1 MTREI
6 TSTANPLIKELHS
19 LATSKKARQ
28 ESGTFIIEGW
38 RGIDTLLAHESRQY
52 KLERLVV
59 SNEWANDK
67 RLKEAIRTYL
77 ARSGASP
84 AGQHPPRGTGPTA
97 VASRVPPSGKNN
109 KIDSIDTVVLP
120 DFVFAKISDVKNAQ
134 GILGV
139 VRHTPAPFE
148 FFPDTGRYLLLD
160 AIRDP
165 GNLGTLIRSA
175 VGAGF
180 DGILLHGDC
189 VEPFNPKVIRSTM
202 GTFAFCNIWS
212 VSRNDIDRLI
222 ATDYE
227 LCVTTGHD
235 GENLYEAA
243 FTKKTVLVV
252 GSETHGVSNELMQ
265 LATKKITIPLAK
277 ECESLNAAVAG
288 STCMFQIRNGSSC
301 GISRA

>member
-1 MTREI
+1 MREI
-6 TSTANPLIKELHS
+6 TSTTNPLVKELHS
-19 LATSKKARQ
+19 LATSKKARK
-28 ESGTFIIEGW
+28 ESGTFILEGW

-59 SNEWANDK
+59 AKGDENDP
-67 RLKEAIRTYL
+67 RL
-77 ARSGASP
+77 P
-84 AGQHPPRGTGPTA
+84 
-97 VASRVPPSGKNN
+97 
-109 KIDSIDTVVLP
+109 DSIDTVVLP
-120 DFVFAKISDVKNAQ
+120 DFVFAKISDVKSAQ

-202 GTFAFCNIWS
+202 GTFAFSNIWNI
-212 VSRNDIDRLI
+212 SRKDIDHLMN
-222 ATDYE
+222 TGYE
-227 LCVTTGHD
+227 LCATIGHD
-235 GENLYEAA
+235 GKNLYETV

-252 GSETHGVSNELMQ
+252 GSEAHGVSAELMQ
-265 LATKKITIPLAK
+265 LATQKITIPLAK
-277 ECESLNAAVAG
+277 ECESLNAAMAG
-288 STCMFQIRNGSSC
+288 SICMFQISGGSSC
-301 GISRA
+301 DTSRA

>member
-1 MTREI
+1 MMREI
-6 TSTANPLIKELHS
+6 TSSSNSLVKELRA

-28 ESGTFIIEGW
+28 ESGTFILEGW
-38 RGIDTLLAHESRQY
+38 RGIETLLAHESRQY
-52 KLERLVV
+52 KLEMLVV
-59 SNEWANDK
+59 VKGGEDDS
-67 RLKEAIRTYL
+67 RL
-77 ARSGASP
+77 P
-84 AGQHPPRGTGPTA
+84 
-97 VASRVPPSGKNN
+97 
-109 KIDSIDTVVLP
+109 DSIEIIVLP

-160 AIRDP
+160 AIHDP

-202 GTFAFCNIWS
+202 GTFAFSGIWNI
-212 VSRNDIDRLI
+212 SREDIDRLI
-222 ATDYE
+222 ATGYE
-227 LCVTTGHD
+227 LCVTTGRD
-235 GENLYEAA
+235 GENLYETV
-243 FTKKTVLVV
+243 FPKKTVLVV
-252 GSETHGVSNELMQ
+252 GSEAHGVSDELME
-265 LATKKITIPLAK
+265 LAARKITIPLAK

-288 STCMFQIRNGSSC
+288 SICMFQIRHGS
-301 GISRA
+301 

>member
-1 MTREI
+1 MREI
-6 TSTANPLIKELHS
+6 TSATNPLVKELRA

-38 RGIDTLLAHESRQY
+38 RGIDTLLTHESRQY
-52 KLERLVV
+52 HLETLVV
-59 SNEWANDK
+59 SKGGESDP
-67 RLKEAIRTYL
+67 RL
-77 ARSGASP
+77 P
-84 AGQHPPRGTGPTA
+84 
-97 VASRVPPSGKNN
+97 
-109 KIDSIDTVVLP
+109 DSIDTVVLP

-148 FFPDTGRYLLLD
+148 FFPDTGYYLLLD

-202 GTFAFCNIWS
+202 GTFAFSNIRTI
-212 VSRNDIDRLI
+212 SRSDIDRLL
-222 ATDYE
+222 AAGYE
-227 LCVTTGHD
+227 LCATTGHE
-235 GENLYEAA
+235 GKNLYE
-243 FTKKTVLVV
+243 TVF
-252 GSETHGVSNELMQ
+252 
-265 LATKKITIPLAK
+265 P
-277 ECESLNAAVAG
+277 
-288 STCMFQIRNGSSC
+288 
-301 GISRA
+301 